1 MTYHFMLF
9 CRAKRGL
16 QGASPCRNLGY
27 RLLAFTHKIF
37 KNSEKTIKYRF
48 FRGRQSEKRS
58 FSVPYSNY
66 KLYFEDKC
74 LESVLISVFSLFWFR
89 FFSFARNKRE
99 KMNVK
104 KTCTIQFFDLML
116 CLFFKLRCG
125 FSDRLLGLL
134 LPSAL
139 VLDDVLLVICYPAG
153 RSVHQN
159 DAFYITSFLTCNK
172 MYLFYIFCIS
182 ILHVF

>member
-1 MTYHFMLF
+1 M
-9 CRAKRGL
+9 
-16 QGASPCRNLGY
+16 SPCRNLDY
-27 RLLAFTHKIF
+27 RLFAFTHKIF

-104 KTCTIQFFDLML
+104 KHVRYNFSVCTFVGLA
-116 CLFFKLRCG
+116 
-125 FSDRLLGLL
+125 FS
-134 LPSAL
+134 PT
-139 VLDDVLLVICYPAG
+139 
-153 RSVHQN
+153 RSCHAEATGVCVRFN
-159 DAFYITSFLTCNK
+159 ISMF
-172 MYLFYIFCIS
+172 S
-182 ILHVF
+182 ILPARSSAQNAKCVRS

>member
-1 MTYHFMLF
+1 MCPFQYYYVQHLTGAVFS
-9 CRAKRGL
+9 AKRQVCKILNTHDFRCTPDLSL
-16 QGASPCRNLGY
+16 QDDRSFLQKI
-27 RLLAFTHKIF
+27 RLLTF
-37 KNSEKTIKYRF
+37 K
-48 FRGRQSEKRS
+48 
-58 FSVPYSNY
+58 
-66 KLYFEDKC
+66 L
-74 LESVLISVFSLFWFR
+74 
-89 FFSFARNKRE
+89 FSFARNKRE

-116 CLFFKLRCG
+116 CLFFKLQCG
-125 FSDRLLGLL
+125 FSDRLRGLL

-139 VLDDVLLVICYPAG
+139 VQDDVLLVVCYPAG
-153 RSVHQN
+153 AVHQN